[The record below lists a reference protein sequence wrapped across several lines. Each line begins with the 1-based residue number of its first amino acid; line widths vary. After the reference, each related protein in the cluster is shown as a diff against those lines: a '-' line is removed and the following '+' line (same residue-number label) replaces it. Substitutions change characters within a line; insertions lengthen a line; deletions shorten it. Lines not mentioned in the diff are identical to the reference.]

1 MGSTQMSKNYIGGLW
16 MTKDE
21 ETTLIKT
28 DKIRIVAMGL
38 SRETG

>member
-1 MGSTQMSKNYIGGLW
+1 MGSTQMSKNCIDGLW

-28 DKIRIVAMGL
+28 EEIRILAMGL